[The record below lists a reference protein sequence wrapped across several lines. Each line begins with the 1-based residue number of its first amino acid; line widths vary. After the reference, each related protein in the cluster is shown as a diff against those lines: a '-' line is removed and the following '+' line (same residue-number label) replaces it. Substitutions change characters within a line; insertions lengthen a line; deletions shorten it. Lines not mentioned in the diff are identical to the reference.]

1 MISPVVKGK
10 NTDTVNSL
18 FEILKS
24 IVNHVLPDTWEN
36 RRQRQIT
43 KTVCGYF
50 QNYIVS
56 KHCL

>member
-24 IVNHVLPDTWEN
+24 IVNHVLPGT
-36 RRQRQIT
+36 
-43 KTVCGYF
+43 
-50 QNYIVS
+50 
-56 KHCL
+56 